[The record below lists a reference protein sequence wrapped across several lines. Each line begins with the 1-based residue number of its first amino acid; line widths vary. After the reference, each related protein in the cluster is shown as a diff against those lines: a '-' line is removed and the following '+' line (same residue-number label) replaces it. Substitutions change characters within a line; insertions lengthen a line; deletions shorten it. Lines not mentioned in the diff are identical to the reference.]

1 MWDKL
6 SVSKGIGVRVSVCQK
21 CYCQSFVSHIPSSI
35 VKNIA
40 VLRELYKKEKK
51 TQVSKEKP
59 FKLGDYWKSNL
70 PISKIEITS
79 NFLK

>member
-6 SVSKGIGVRVSVCQK
+6 SVSKGIGVRVSLCQK
-21 CYCQSFVSHIPSSI
+21 CSCQSFVSHIPSSI
-35 VKNIA
+35 VKKIA
-40 VLRELYKKEKK
+40 VLRELLKKKK